1 MAEVALELGPQVRVN
16 GVEPAD
22 IARTVCFLACEAPF
36 VTGQWMAAGG

>member
-1 MAEVALELGPQVRVN
+1 MAEVALELGPRVN
-16 GVEPAD
+16 GVAPAD